1 LSSYPPALRN
11 LDSTAPRVLWT
22 DCNFAGMPDFYHPPL
37 PHSRR
42 SLAKVHQME
51 QEAISQCSL
60 IVYSSQWAA
69 DTLIANYDVD
79 PSRVKVVPFGPNLV
93 ITHTAEDIERIVAA
107 RPTDRCNLVWIGTD
121 GGRKRSGFA
130 VEVVKALN
138 QQGLPTHLTIIGI
151 EPEPSDPLWSLE
163 HVTCLGFL
171 DKSRTDDRVR
181 FEACLSEAHFLIHPA
196 EAEAFGMVLCEAI
209 SHGVPCLA
217 SAVGGIPTIV
227 KTGVTGHLF
236 SPDAPIAEYCDVIH
250 RYIADPRD
258 YRELTR
264 SAFHEF
270 EIRLNWPCAA
280 RQIRELIEEGC

>member
-1 LSSYPPALRN
+1 
-11 LDSTAPRVLWT
+11 
-22 DCNFAGMPDFYHPPL
+22 
-37 PHSRR
+37 
-42 SLAKVHQME
+42 
-51 QEAISQCSL
+51 
-60 IVYSSQWAA
+60 
-69 DTLIANYDVD
+69 
-79 PSRVKVVPFGPNLV
+79 
-93 ITHTAEDIERIVAA
+93 
-107 RPTDRCNLVWIGTD
+107 
-121 GGRKRSGFA
+121 
-130 VEVVKALN
+130 VKALN

-217 SAVGGIPTIV
+217 TAVGGIPTIV
-227 KTGVTGHLF
+227 QTGVTGHLF
-236 SPDAPIAEYCDVIH
+236 SPDAPIAEYCDVIN

-264 SAFHEF
+264 SAFNEF
-270 EIRLNWPCAA
+270 EIRLNWPSAA
-280 RQIRELIEEGC
+280 RQVRELIEEYC